1 MRPTSLAI
9 PSPRRWLAAVAATA
23 TLLLSGC
30 GYNDFQSLDETVKAA
45 WADVL
50 NQYQRRACE
59 FESGLTFA
67 VDAVDALRVCY
78 FPLAAGAAN
87 ASELPDAPV
96 VR

>member
-9 PSPRRWLAAVAATA
+9 PSPRRWIAAVAATA
-23 TLLLSGC
+23 TLLLPGC

-45 WADVL
+45 WVDVL
-50 NQYQRRACE
+50 NQYQRRAGE

-67 VDAVDALRVCY
+67 VDAVDVLRVCR
-78 FPLAAGAAN
+78 FPLAAAAAN
-87 ASELPDAPV
+87 ANEPPDAPV